1 MHQEHM
7 TIELLPEFKGT
18 KDDESNINVT
28 FEVLFRA
35 ETLKKIKFP
44 PEIFMASASGS
55 LLFRVKRLRL
65 SAGIRKF
72 D

>member
-1 MHQEHM
+1 MMSQENYY
-7 TIELLPEFKGT
+7 LKFKGT
-18 KDDESNINVT
+18 KDNKSNINVT
-28 FEVLFRA
+28 SDVLFWA
-35 ETLKKIKFP
+35 ETLKTLKFS

>member
-1 MHQEHM
+1 MSQENYYQK
-7 TIELLPEFKGT
+7 FKGV
-18 KDDESNINVT
+18 KDNETNINVT

-35 ETLKKIKFP
+35 ETLKTLKFS